1 MKYVEQLH
9 LVLHFPPFKLWTI
22 KKLCDKFYL
31 TKYYWMFWFYS
42 AIYLR
47 VSVSQ
52 SLSLSLSHSLTLFL
66 SGSPCLCIPFANMCA
81 CVFIHCDSEWVWEC
95 EPLHMDLFPFYCC
108 YSEALLECFST
119 SGLCIRKEWE
129 LVTECFLC
137 VVACLCVIPLRK
149 WYTKLLLNLLVW

>member
-1 MKYVEQLH
+1 MLRRAGVAVEYKIIMKYVQQLH

-52 SLSLSLSHSLTLFL
+52 SHSPPSLSLLL
-66 SGSPCLCIPFANMCA
+66 SPFSFST
-81 CVFIHCDSEWVWEC
+81 CVRMFSFVVIRCDFKSVSQM
-95 EPLHMDLFPFYCC
+95 HVDLFSFYCC
-108 YSEALLECFST
+108 FCKSFLLYLDCRNGERVKCWFF
-119 SGLCIRKEWE
+119 
-129 LVTECFLC
+129 CFLC
-137 VVACLCVIPLRK
+137 LYVIPLRQ
-149 WYTKLLLNLLVW
+149 WYSGLLVKSFLKR